1 VFREINSMNRKQPS
15 LLVCLTVLIVV
26 LGVMSPPRARAAGGL
41 YTLWAGSTSF
51 LSSLTFGTSGGTYST
66 VAANVGYDSYYVVP
80 DPADPTML
88 YVLSYGSSA
97 IYSVN
102 ILTGA
107 VGNISVGTLTP
118 WEGAVSPDGK
128 TLYFSTYSSGA
139 IYALDLSTQKVTT
152 IALSPSSDSD
162 QEPQQIVIGPH
173 GQHLYVAVIY
183 GGSDGYGAVEQI
195 DLATNTVTNVYNYYN
210 YYHEVNVASAV
221 VAANNEDVFYPTSL
235 ALSPDGS
242 TLYVDSSSYD
252 GDIYTYYDAL
262 EVINVQSGELENV
275 IPDPNTGS
283 NTDLYYYTDVAVDP
297 ASGWVYATYDAGSSV
312 LAYDPATQQD
322 TLIATSAMTDPLA
335 LAFGPQ
341 NNVLY
346 VGNIG
351 AASGTN
357 TASLSMID
365 TNPADAAFNT
375 VVGTVPAT
383 TATTQSTNALWSI
396 VYVPPLL
403 SAPSV
408 MTEAPAGPVSGNL
421 TTSVAPLNLTGCAVT
436 YSLVTPPDTGG
447 VSLGSTTGEW
457 TLTPS
462 LADLG
467 ASLSFTYK
475 VSTVASCPAAQ
486 AATATGTVSVA
497 WEPSLG
503 TVPAVTVPAGAVSG
517 PVDFS
522 VYTPVPVTFTV
533 SSSNPSV
540 VGANGVFFPTS
551 CSGFCDLYVRG
562 GSPGVATIS
571 LTATTSA
578 GASSTTTFQV
588 TVSGGSSSGSG
599 GGTGGMGLLS
609 LLLLAVLAALA
620 GDRRNARSATSRR

>member
-1 VFREINSMNRKQPS
+1 MNRKQPS

-26 LGVMSPPRARAAGGL
+26 LGVMSPPRARAAGRL
-41 YTLWAGSTSF
+41 YTLWEGSTSF

-66 VAANVGYDSYYVVP
+66 VAANVGDDSYHVVP
-80 DPADPTML
+80 DPADPSML

-139 IYALDLSTQKVTT
+139 IYALDFSTQKVTT
-152 IALSPSSDSD
+152 IALSPSPYPD
-162 QEPQQIVIGPH
+162 QEPPQIVIGPH
-173 GQHLYVAVIY
+173 GQHLYVAVIF

-195 DLATNTVTNVYNYYN
+195 DLATNTVTNVYDYGNYYN
-210 YYHEVNVASAV
+210 GVNVAPAV
-221 VAANNEDVFYPTSL
+221 VAARGEYVFYPTSL

-242 TLYVDSSSYD
+242 TLYVGSNSYSYD
-252 GDIYTYYDAL
+252 GDIIYGAL

-275 IPDPNTGS
+275 IPDPNTGTNS
-283 NTDLYYYTDVAVDP
+283 DFYYTDVAVDP
-297 ASGWVYATYDAGSSV
+297 ASGWVYATYDVGSSV

-322 TLIATSAMTDPLA
+322 TLIATSAMTEPLA

-346 VGNIG
+346 VGNNG
-351 AASGTN
+351 AGSGTS
-357 TASLSMID
+357 TASISTID

-383 TATTQSTNALWSI
+383 TATTQSNNTLWSI

-486 AATATGTVSVA
+486 AATGTVSVA

-578 GASSTTTFQV
+578 GATSTTTFQV

>member
-1 VFREINSMNRKQPS
+1 MNRKQPS

-26 LGVMSPPRARAAGGL
+26 LGVMSPPRARAAGRL
-41 YTLWAGSTSF
+41 YTLWEGSTSF

-66 VAANVGYDSYYVVP
+66 VAANVGSDSYYVVP
-80 DPADPTML
+80 DPADPSML

-118 WEGAVSPDGK
+118 WKGAVSPDGK
-128 TLYFSTYSSGA
+128 TLYFSTFSSGA
-139 IYALDLSTQKVTT
+139 IYALDFSTQKVTT
-152 IALSPSSDSD
+152 IALSPSFYSHQD
-162 QEPQQIVIGPH
+162 PQQIVIGPH
-173 GQHLYVAVIY
+173 GQHLYVAVIF
-183 GGSDGYGAVEQI
+183 GGSDGYGTVEQI
-195 DLATNTVTNVYNYYN
+195 DLATNTVTNVYDYYN
-210 YYHEVNVASAV
+210 YYEGENVAPAV
-221 VAANNEDVFYPTSL
+221 VAARGEFVFYPTSL

-242 TLYVDSSSYD
+242 TLYVGSNSYD
-252 GDIYTYYDAL
+252 GDILYGAL

-275 IPDPNTGS
+275 IPDPNTGTNS
-283 NTDLYYYTDVAVDP
+283 DFYYTDVAVDP
-297 ASGWVYATYDAGSSV
+297 ASGWVYATYDGGSSV

-322 TLIATSAMTDPLA
+322 TLIATSAMTEPLA

-346 VGNIG
+346 VGNNG
-351 AASGTN
+351 AGSGTS
-357 TASLSMID
+357 TASISTID

-383 TATTQSTNALWSI
+383 TATTQSNNTLWSI

-486 AATATGTVSVA
+486 AATGTVSVA

-578 GASSTTTFQV
+578 GATSTTTFQV